1 MKSKSL
7 KLGIIAVASPIPLF
21 LITCLWALFVFFV
34 IGIGVLHHEPTT
46 TFDWLLVVSLL
57 PLLISPLMCCA
68 FIVRGI
74 VKRKEHMSWLCIL
87 LSVAGLAENALLL
100 MGICYLGSGV

>member
-7 KLGIIAVASPIPLF
+7 KLGIIAVASPIPMF
-21 LITCLWALFVFFV
+21 LITALWSLLVFFV
-34 IGIGVLHHEPTT
+34 IGIGVLHYESTT
-46 TFDWLLVVSLL
+46 PDWLLGFSLL
-57 PLLISPLMCCA
+57 PLLISPLMCCI

-74 VKRKEHMSWLCIL
+74 VKRKEHLSWLCIL
-87 LSVAGLAENALLL
+87 LSVVGLIENALLL